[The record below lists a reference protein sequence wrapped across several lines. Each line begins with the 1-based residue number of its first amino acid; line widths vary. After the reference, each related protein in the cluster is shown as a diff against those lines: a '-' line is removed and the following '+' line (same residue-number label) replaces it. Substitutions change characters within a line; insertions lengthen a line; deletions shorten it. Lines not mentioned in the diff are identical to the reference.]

1 MMFPTPLSS
10 RVLVRKSLAAVTR
23 EIGNIFAGEVEAFL
37 AEEARARRGLL
48 EKVEFVGQN
57 KIDSDTKVSP
67 KEKRVRKI
75 ATRVIIVAVCFRC
88 SSDFC
93 MLTCRFSDEITRTC
107 TVSF

>member
-1 MMFPTPLSS
+1 
-10 RVLVRKSLAAVTR
+10 VRKSLAAVTR

-37 AEEARARRGLL
+37 AEEARARRGLY

-75 ATRVIIVAVCFRC
+75 ATRLITVVVCFRW
-88 SSDFC
+88 SSDFLHVN
-93 MLTCRFSDEITRTC
+93 MSFSDEITRTC
-107 TVSF
+107 TVSFHSEI